1 MTRLSGMSKVARLA
15 TVLFATT
22 VTMGITS
29 EASAQTAVTV
39 RMDTFF
45 YGSHVPILLGI
56 TDGIYKKHGL
66 EVTAQPGRGSANT
79 IQTVAAGTDQFGF
92 ADGGTLVKFVAQGLK
107 AKQIVGMFQTTPAIV
122 LAMPNSGIVTAKDLA
137 GKTGGFGVGSAPEQ
151 LFAAFAKGS
160 GLDASSVKR
169 VSVDLPTRDNLF
181 MQKQID
187 FSFGYT
193 VTQLPL
199 MQEKCACK
207 LVTLPYAGAG
217 ITAISNGIT
226 VGDDYAAKNPAIVRS
241 FAMATAKAI
250 EAAVKNPE
258 KGVDAFFQYA
268 KETKLS
274 RPVVTDQW
282 LETIKLLH
290 TQATKDKPYGVTDPS
305 DWQKTIDALVE
316 YADLPK
322 GVVTPAKVATNE
334 YLSEPAGGGK
344 K

>member
-1 MTRLSGMSKVARLA
+1 MTKLHRTLGAAHFGAALLAAVMTTGMASTAR
-15 TVLFATT
+15 
-22 VTMGITS
+22 
-29 EASAQTAVTV
+29 AQTAVNV

-66 EVTAQPGRGSANT
+66 DVTAQPGRGSANT

-107 AKQIVGMFQTTPAIV
+107 AKQIVGMFQTTPAII
-122 LAMPNSGIVTAKDLA
+122 LAMPNSGITTAKDLA
-137 GKTGGFGVGSAPEQ
+137 GRTGGFGVGSAPEQ

-160 GLDASSVKR
+160 GLDPNSVKR

-207 LVTLPYAGAG
+207 LVTLPYAKAG

-226 VGDDYAAKNPAIVRS
+226 VGDDYAAKNPTIVRS
-241 FAMATAKAI
+241 FAMATAEAI
-250 EAAVKNPE
+250 EAAVKNPQ

-268 KETKLS
+268 KDTKLS
-274 RPVVTDQW
+274 RAVVTDQW
-282 LETIKLLH
+282 METIKLLH
-290 TQATKDKPYGVTDPS
+290 TAATKGKPYGVTDPS
-305 DWQKTIDALVE
+305 DWQKTIDTLVE
-316 YADLPK
+316 YADLRK
-322 GVVTPAKVATNE
+322 GAVTPDMVATNQF
-334 YLSEPAGGGK
+334 LSEPSGGAK